1 MCKRFRSYADY
12 EPKSNWYPVPGYQN
26 AAAIGDRIFEKPRNP
41 PKIIFTTAYKEYAV
55 EAFELDAADYLLK
68 PISLERFIKAVNK
81 VCGAE
86 GRIAGP
92 RRELPDLDSTP
103 SYISAERKM
112 VKVPLDQIL
121 YVESLKDYIKIV
133 RKDDKPLIV
142 KQSITSMDNLLPASK
157 FVRIHRSYIVAIDKV
172 TAFTQQDVEI
182 GGVEVPIGRVYVH
195 QVKLLSNLK

>member
-1 MCKRFRSYADY
+1 
-12 EPKSNWYPVPGYQN
+12 
-26 AAAIGDRIFEKPRNP
+26 
-41 PKIIFTTAYKEYAV
+41 
-55 EAFELDAADYLLK
+55 
-68 PISLERFIKAVNK
+68 
-81 VCGAE
+81 
-86 GRIAGP
+86 
-92 RRELPDLDSTP
+92 
-103 SYISAERKM
+103 M